1 MTQRSFD
8 KYHFRLAHYPFVKII
23 SSIKK
28 FEIQFELC
36 TLLTH
41 VAVHEC
47 LEAYSCTA
55 GNYMFKVNNRN
66 TITRCEI
73 CSKLT
78 IKTREPY
85 FTPCYSVCI
94 VNCEDVIAGWVTYLF
109 YLDSIHKRPYFLKTS
124 LHHNPLCQL

>member
-1 MTQRSFD
+1 MKWGNAALLYLLITVTIQNQLSP
-8 KYHFRLAHYPFVKII
+8 LIT
-23 SSIKK
+23 SIL
-28 FEIQFELC
+28 IYNPAAIY
-36 TLLTH
+36 LL
-41 VAVHEC
+41 
-47 LEAYSCTA
+47 
-55 GNYMFKVNNRN
+55 KVNNRN

-124 LHHNPLCQL
+124 LHHNPLCQLWNHVRYNGSHSLACPTWPR

>member
-47 LEAYSCTA
+47 LEAYSA
-55 GNYMFKVNNRN
+55 QPA
-66 TITRCEI
+66 II
-73 CSKLT
+73 CLKLT
-78 IKTREPY
+78 IET
-85 FTPCYSVCI
+85 
-94 VNCEDVIAGWVTYLF
+94 L
-109 YLDSIHKRPYFLKTS
+109 
-124 LHHNPLCQL
+124 